1 MSSVNR
7 PKGPP
12 IIATSTERAA
22 AGRGVCVNFST
33 GRLRLR
39 KRKEAWFP
47 NFPSADHSMRMSREV
62 DMDPNTGFDEAIEAD
77 IKSAREMSGIVD
89 RGHRILWLL
98 HFKFHASAIEETL
111 PEDRHP
117 PASGDL
123 SCIEQPDRQ
132 ERGSLQRN
140 P

>member
-47 NFPSADHSMRMSREV
+47 NFPSADHSMGMSREV

-77 IKSAREMSGIVD
+77 IKSAMRNVRHRRSRPQNLVAAPLQVSRECY
-89 RGHRILWLL
+89 RRN
-98 HFKFHASAIEETL
+98 AS
-111 PEDRHP
+111 
-117 PASGDL
+117 
-123 SCIEQPDRQ
+123 
-132 ERGSLQRN
+132 
-140 P
+140 